1 MMFLQY
7 SVYNSFIIILF
18 KLGILTTN
26 ICPFL
31 DYIVII
37 TIYGVSVLTN
47 STQLYAYSNINVQK
61 YAKRHVFYHPFSA
74 DILKFSSLC
83 S

>member
-37 TIYGVSVLTN
+37 TIYVVSVLTN

-74 DILKFSSLC
+74 DILKLSSLC

>member
-18 KLGILTTN
+18 QSGILTTN

-37 TIYGVSVLTN
+37 TIYVVSVLTN

-61 YAKRHVFYHPFSA
+61 YVKTCIFYHPFSA
-74 DILKFSSLC
+74 DILKLSSLC

>member
-47 STQLYAYSNINVQK
+47 STPIICIFNHKCTKLYENMY
-61 YAKRHVFYHPFSA
+61 FLP
-74 DILKFSSLC
+74 SL
-83 S
+83 